1 MKISKIEIEKICK
14 IAKISIPE
22 NQEKALK
29 FCNHIQLIL
38 NWISEIQSIE
48 TTGINPMVNPLH
60 NNSDF
65 ININTIQKSE
75 NHSNQIKE
83 SAKIINIGDE
93 IYFQAPLK
101 VL

>member
-1 MKISKIEIEKICK
+1 MKISKTEIEKICK

-75 NHSNQIKE
+75 NHSNQIKK
-83 SAKIINIGDE
+83 SAKIINIDDE